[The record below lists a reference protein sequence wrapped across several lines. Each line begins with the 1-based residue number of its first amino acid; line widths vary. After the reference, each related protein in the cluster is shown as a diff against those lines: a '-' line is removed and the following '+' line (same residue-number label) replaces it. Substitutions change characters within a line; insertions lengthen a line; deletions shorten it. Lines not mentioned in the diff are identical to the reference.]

1 MSSLTNDQHKDDLAL
16 RRRRKRAQS
25 AARDDGPAPAAHSS
39 QAARGLIGGLITG
52 APDSDKHAADPP
64 APPSSENPP
73 VTLPGQVAP
82 QRPTNSASTPAAD
95 QENIDQLIRRVREG
109 IVTDGEA
116 ATDVS
121 ERRPQGTADLT
132 ADPAPVP
139 RRRVWPVPKTRE
151 VSRPQTELKHVARY
165 LAAAAA
171 VVMATIALL
180 AITLTSDPRHAAPT
194 GGASLSNRP
203 LFNTGAAQLA
213 EKRLPSV
220 AAIRSELHSTTRQR
234 RDTGRVSRLS
244 HRRHSARTDKRHA
257 VISAVPSQ
265 PTATSEVAQD
275 TSVSQSS
282 MPAQTPTA
290 PAPAENTTQAAESTP
305 TQSTTDNNV
314 SSSPA
319 GPTGSN
325 PLGGIGSCV
334 QGC

>member
-25 AARDDGPAPAAHSS
+25 AARDDGPAPAVHSS

-52 APDSDKHAADPP
+52 APDSDKHAADPD
-64 APPSSENPP
+64 APPSSESPP

-82 QRPTNSASTPAAD
+82 QRPMNSASTPAAD

-121 ERRPQGTADLT
+121 ERRPQGTADLK

-139 RRRVWPVPKTRE
+139 RRRAWRVPKRPE
-151 VSRPQTELKHVARY
+151 LSRPQTELKHVARC

-171 VVMATIALL
+171 VVLGTITLL

-203 LFNTGAAQLA
+203 LFNADAAQLA

-220 AAIRSELHSTTRQR
+220 VAITSKLHSAASQR

-244 HRRHSARTDKRHA
+244 HPRQSARPDKRHA
-257 VISAVPSQ
+257 VIRAVPSQ
-265 PTATSEVAQD
+265 PTIASDVAQD

-282 MPAQTPTA
+282 TPAQRPTA
-290 PAPAENTTQAAESTP
+290 PAPAQNTTQAAESTP
-305 TQSTTDNNV
+305 TQSATDNNM
-314 SSSPA
+314 SSPPA
-319 GPTGSN
+319 GPKGSN
-325 PLGGIGSCV
+325 PLDGIGSCV